1 MARLKQLTGVLV
13 LVGIIL
19 SGCSGNA
26 KGDWE
31 ISPTFTNDNMTLHG
45 VQDKFGIVK
54 VNGKGDEAEFPVD
67 EGRQYQVYFL
77 GKEFNGESYKMTAT
91 YQGEEDAVKLYEADI
106 EDKRSGAKLGFDKGG
121 LWKVS
126 VSVDEKPYTDFIIK
140 VE

>member
-1 MARLKQLTGVLV
+1 MARLMQLTGILI

-26 KGDWE
+26 ESDWE
-31 ISPTFTNDNMTLHG
+31 TSPTFTNDNMTLYG
-45 VQDKFGIVK
+45 VQGKFGIVK
-54 VNGKGDEAEFPVD
+54 VNGKGAEPEFPID

-77 GKEFNGESYKMTAT
+77 EKDFNGESYKMTAT
-91 YQGEEDAVKLYEADI
+91 HKGDKEVVKLYEADI
-106 EDKRSGAKLGFDKGG
+106 EDKQSGAKLGFDKGG
-121 LWKVS
+121 LWKIS

>member
-1 MARLKQLTGVLV
+1 MARLKLLIGVLV

-31 ISPTFTNDNMTLHG
+31 TSPTFTNDNMTLHG

-54 VNGKGDEAEFPVD
+54 VNGKGDEPEFPVD

-77 GKEFNGESYKMTAT
+77 EKDFNGERYKMTAT
-91 YQGEEDAVKLYEADI
+91 HEGEEEAVKLYEADI
-106 EDKRSGAKLGFDKGG
+106 EEKQSGAKLGFDKGG

-140 VE
+140 AE

>member
-1 MARLKQLTGVLV
+1 MSRIKLLIGILV

-19 SGCSGNA
+19 SGCSGNE

-31 ISPTFTNDNMTLHG
+31 TSPTFTSDNMTLHG

-54 VNGKGDEAEFPVD
+54 VNGKGDEPEFPVD

-77 GKEFNGESYKMTAT
+77 QKDFNGESYKMTAT
-91 YQGEEDAVKLYEADI
+91 HEGEEEVVKLYEADI
-106 EDKRSGAKLGFDKGG
+106 EDKQSGAKLGFDKGG

-126 VSVDEKPYTDFIIK
+126 VSVDEKPYTDFIIE